1 MEKLITK
8 HQPKLGPYPSLKSWN
23 FIHVLKNSTCRCNTL
38 PCWDIYSAVPTIM
51 QMLSTVSEPST
62 QLVTVTENG
71 SHKSEHRVEASTFD
85 HYEIS

>member
-1 MEKLITK
+1 LDNN
-8 HQPKLGPYPSLKSWN
+8 Y
-23 FIHVLKNSTCRCNTL
+23 C
-38 PCWDIYSAVPTIM
+38 DIYSAVPTIM

-71 SHKSEHRVEASTFD
+71 SHKSEHRVEASASD